1 VYVRPRGEA
10 AFASAVEWSS
20 ASATSLGGV
29 ASSRAVPSVL
39 SVANLKVVGRR
50 AIVRDRDMLLDT
62 FASYAS
68 RLFSIGD
75 YAEKSFACVYFEVM
89 STEYVEACLFA
100 LEDDKSGLKGI
111 ELDFAWFVA
120 SCRACGVVAGE
131 FEEAR
136 ARREAAFVPVEVGSA
151 CKPKAGAMTAEA
163 RAEKVRADAA
173 RTLSQRGHA
182 FDRVFSSG
190 VPSAGVSA
198 AARKKQTGGKGAS
211 AQQFA
216 PDALARSVF
225 GVLPRVVSGGAQGSR
240 VDIESVGGKRASSSV
255 CGNGELR
262 ERGSRLKRRARS
274 RGCGKDGRSHGRGDA
289 RQEGDSILLSNL
301 GRQLIA
307 LGVERE
313 VVEAIL
319 AYMLD
324 RFGDRKAWQLVD
336 DDDDDWLLVW
346 DRWVAFASE
355 LQELRVTWDCEACL
369 FLDHVKHLLQ
379 ELLFALFR
387 VVDAQAPVSD
397 VTNEERLSDLEARGF
412 TKRNGQVWGEN
423 DCLADSLLQ
432 LLISSNVVPEGV
444 DRELA
449 CKQNRWNLERQPAL
463 VPRTRSG
470 RKDLGGMLQH
480 HRHATATLR
489 FFLDWFS
496 SDLRSFPVSGV
507 RLSVHARYD
516 GDVCSD
522 VDVYCEGVG
531 ECAGGPLLFD
541 VFNTTGADYAGF
553 HYDPLVHVDGPRR
566 DVAMVLSDGEDD
578 ERTAAIAAV
587 GAAVAADAVTPDVVM
602 HSGGGMDDDCSGKS
616 AAGSRAPPLVS
627 LPKERRVLRRHNSMK
642 VFVPELEDLRTALR
656 RLSLGTRHEAS
667 DFVESD
673 TELASP
679 RSVSDGAMLDSAAM
693 APSDGGAD
701 AGVVALGL
709 LDGLVDLTTSGIDPC
724 SSRPVHMDAVAGSSA
739 AASSLA
745 GVRPGAV
752 VSELF
757 DVASIAEGRC
767 RARLYSKK
775 NLPVVFAQC
784 DKQAKFGD
792 FCKRHKDGQA
802 QGVWD
807 PPLHANLPAGKLE
820 EAKKDVA
827 KWRAQTAST
836 GVPSAKAKG
845 CRPKL
850 VCASSIPPEG
860 V

>member
-1 VYVRPRGEA
+1 
-10 AFASAVEWSS
+10 
-20 ASATSLGGV
+20 
-29 ASSRAVPSVL
+29 
-39 SVANLKVVGRR
+39 
-50 AIVRDRDMLLDT
+50 ML
-62 FASYAS
+62 Y
-68 RLFSIGD
+68 
-75 YAEKSFACVYFEVM
+75 
-89 STEYVEACLFA
+89 
-100 LEDDKSGLKGI
+100 
-111 ELDFAWFVA
+111 
-120 SCRACGVVAGE
+120 
-131 FEEAR
+131 
-136 ARREAAFVPVEVGSA
+136 
-151 CKPKAGAMTAEA
+151 
-163 RAEKVRADAA
+163 
-173 RTLSQRGHA
+173 
-182 FDRVFSSG
+182 
-190 VPSAGVSA
+190 
-198 AARKKQTGGKGAS
+198 
-211 AQQFA
+211 
-216 PDALARSVF
+216 
-225 GVLPRVVSGGAQGSR
+225 
-240 VDIESVGGKRASSSV
+240 
-255 CGNGELR
+255 
-262 ERGSRLKRRARS
+262 
-274 RGCGKDGRSHGRGDA
+274 
-289 RQEGDSILLSNL
+289 
-301 GRQLIA
+301 
-307 LGVERE
+307 
-313 VVEAIL
+313 
-319 AYMLD
+319 

-397 VTNEERLSDLEARGF
+397 VTNDERLAELEARGF

-480 HRHATATLR
+480 HRHATATLH

-496 SDLRSFPVSGV
+496 CDLLSFPVSGV

-531 ECAGGPLLFD
+531 EGAGGPLLFD

-566 DVAMVLSDGEDD
+566 DVATVLSDGEDD
-578 ERTAAIAAV
+578 ELTAAIAAV

-602 HSGGGMDDDCSGKS
+602 HSGGVMDDDCSGKS
-616 AAGSRAPPLVS
+616 VADLRAPPLFS
-627 LPKERRVLRRHNSMK
+627 LPKDRRALRRHNAMK
-642 VFVPELEDLRTALR
+642 VFVPALADLHKALR
-656 RLSLGTRHEAS
+656 RLSLGTPDEAV
-667 DFVESD
+667 DLVVSD
-673 TELASP
+673 TDIESP
-679 RSVSDGAMLDSAAM
+679 RSVGDGARLDSVARSL
-693 APSDGGAD
+693 SDKGAD
-701 AGVVALGL
+701 AGMVAPGL
-709 LDGLVDLTTSGIDPC
+709 LDGLLDLPGSGIDGC
-724 SSRPVHMDAVAGSSA
+724 SSHTVHMDAVAGSSA

-745 GVRPGAV
+745 GVVPGV
-752 VSELF
+752 FVSELF
-757 DVASIAEGRC
+757 DVALIAEGRC

-792 FCKRHKDGQA
+792 FCKRHKVSQA

-836 GVPSAKAKG
+836 SVPSAKARG
-845 CRPKL
+845 
-850 VCASSIPPEG
+850 
-860 V
+860 